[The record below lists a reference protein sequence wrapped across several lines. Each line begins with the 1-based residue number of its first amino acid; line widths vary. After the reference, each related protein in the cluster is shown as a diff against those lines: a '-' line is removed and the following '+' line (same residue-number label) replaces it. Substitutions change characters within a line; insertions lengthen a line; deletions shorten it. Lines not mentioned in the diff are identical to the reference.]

1 MNGAAAR
8 DLREALALFVGEVTA
23 EEQLQLDAVDLP
35 FPRVAHETRLDAIE
49 RPALA
54 FGVQPNREDR
64 SGAEGGQHRF

>member
-1 MNGAAAR
+1 MNGAPPR
-8 DLREALALFVGEVTA
+8 DLRKALALFVGEVA
-23 EEQLQLDAVDLP
+23 AQEEFQLDAVHLP
-35 FPRVAHETRLDAIE
+35 FARVTHETRLDAVE

>member
-1 MNGAAAR
+1 MNRTPPR
-8 DLREALALFVGEVTA
+8 DVREPLALFIVQVA
-23 EEQLQLDAVDLP
+23 AKEELQLDAVDLP

>member
-1 MNGAAAR
+1 MNGAPPR
-8 DLREALALFVGEVTA
+8 DLREPLALLVGQVAA
-23 EEQLQLDAVDLP
+23 EEDLQLDVVDLP
-35 FPRVAHETRLDAIE
+35 FSRVSHETRLDAIE